1 MLNYI
6 LHNLDRYPLDGVVHF
21 ELEID
26 YPFIHNVIDYMETEC
41 KRAGIQFVRIKPRK
55 TWEELYDK
63 CGFPTRKVRWCN
75 GHYKLDAKR
84 QLSEWLNEVGFYVV
98 NYIGYCADEERRFN
112 KRLSAKKLEIYPLAE
127 NGINEDVILEWAKTQ
142 PIFNNY
148 YKTNKRCGCMYC
160 PMSSY
165 LNFAYLYK
173 YYPENFRYMLEKMR
187 ETEELREKE
196 LGKLLNTRVAA
207 LRLQELGI
215 HYTSSLLLTGKPG
228 TGKTELARYIAHV
241 ADLPFVVVK
250 FSGIISSSLG
260 QTQTNIGNMF
270 DYAKRTPCVLC
281 IDEIDALG
289 TMRGKKDDVAEMS
302 RVVIS
307 LMQELDNIKNDVI
320 VIGTTN
326 RPDQLDEAL
335 IRRFVQRHEVKS
347 LNQDDIRELVRK
359 FNDSVG
365 YPMDDIQMDVFC
377 SQFGI
382 EATANTVISACTER
396 IIEKITEEVKQE
408 QA

>member
-63 CGFPTRKVRWCN
+63 CGFPTRKIRWCN

-84 QLSEWLNEVGFYVV
+84 QLSKWLNEVGFYVV
-98 NYIGYCADEERRFN
+98 HYIGYCADEERRFN

-196 LGKLLNTRVAA
+196 LGR
-207 LRLQELGI
+207 
-215 HYTSSLLLTGKPG
+215 
-228 TGKTELARYIAHV
+228 
-241 ADLPFVVVK
+241 PFSV
-250 FSGIISSSLG
+250 ISSNPKYNADYLEHIVK
-260 QTQTNIGNMF
+260 TKWLKKLNEMLNITLRNFMDDMKIEDMNREDLHDLCGSFRFLLSKRCPIAYSANYSEYLKDVKEQGIK
-270 DYAKRTPCVLC
+270 DYA
-281 IDEIDALG
+281 DEIVALY
-289 TMRGKKDDVAEMS
+289 TLVEQYKK
-302 RVVIS
+302 
-307 LMQELDNIKNDVI
+307 
-320 VIGTTN
+320 
-326 RPDQLDEAL
+326 
-335 IRRFVQRHEVKS
+335 
-347 LNQDDIRELVRK
+347 
-359 FNDSVG
+359 
-365 YPMDDIQMDVFC
+365 Y
-377 SQFGI
+377 
-382 EATANTVISACTER
+382 
-396 IIEKITEEVKQE
+396 
-408 QA
+408 